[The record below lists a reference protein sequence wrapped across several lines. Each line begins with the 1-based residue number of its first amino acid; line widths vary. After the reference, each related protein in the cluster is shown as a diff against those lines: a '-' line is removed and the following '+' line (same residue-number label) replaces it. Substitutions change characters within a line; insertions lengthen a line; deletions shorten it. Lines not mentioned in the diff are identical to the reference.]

1 MTLKQKNNLI
11 AEIIALLEKSIAADD
26 ESSKLQ
32 VCTAQNQPPE
42 MLTVKEC
49 SQVVNG
55 LSEHT
60 VRQWIDTLHKNG
72 TGQARKNSHKQVRSA
87 EFFWIVQHNEF
98 CWNKVFEAENLSC
111 QNQCTHQF

>member
-11 AEIIALLEKSIAADD
+11 AEIITLLGKSIVADD
-26 ESSKLQ
+26 ESPKLQ

-60 VRQWIDTLHKNG
+60 VWQWVAQGLIHYIR
-72 TGQARKNSHKQVRSA
+72 TGQGKRGKILISKSA
-87 EFFWIVQHNEF
+87 LLKFIDS
-98 CWNKVFEAENLSC
+98 AA
-111 QNQCTHQF
+111 